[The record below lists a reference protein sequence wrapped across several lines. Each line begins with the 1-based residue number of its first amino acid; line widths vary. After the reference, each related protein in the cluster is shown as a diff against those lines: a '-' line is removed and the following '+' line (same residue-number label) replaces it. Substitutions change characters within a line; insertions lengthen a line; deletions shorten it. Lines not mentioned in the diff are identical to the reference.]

1 MKATKSNIMKLNK
14 GIELYELTI
23 LEHLLCYFVNRDID
37 NYSADEIESLIHF
50 ENNLLQ
56 NAKFM
61 TVEIVD
67 SSENYSKCEILNIFG
82 KTITAN
88 FYVQK

>member
-1 MKATKSNIMKLNK
+1 MKTKK

-23 LEHLLCYFVNRDID
+23 LEHLLCYFVNGDID
-37 NYSADEIESLIHF
+37 NYSADEIEILIHF

-56 NAKFM
+56 NDKFM
-61 TVEIVD
+61 TVERVEN
-67 SSENYSKCEILNIFG
+67 SENYSICDIFNLFG
-82 KTITAN
+82 KTISVN